1 MSISPNILRQAPS
14 PTPLVIDTGRQNK
27 NDQTDKNGALKTV
40 NKIDNP
46 VPKLGEKKSTLS
58 VFKET
63 VMSKLQE
70 KLRDRA
76 RVLAKSME
84 VSD

>member
-1 MSISPNILRQAPS
+1 M
-14 PTPLVIDTGRQNK
+14 VDTGRQNK
-27 NDQTDKNGALKTV
+27 NVLISKIEPPSTV
-40 NKIDNP
+40 AKLDFP
-46 VPKLGEKKSTLS
+46 VPQLNEKRSNLS
-58 VFKET
+58 VFKES

-84 VSD
+84 VSDQLIGKTTA

>member
-1 MSISPNILRQAPS
+1 M
-14 PTPLVIDTGRQNK
+14 VDTGRQNK
-27 NDQTDKNGALKTV
+27 NVLIS
-40 NKIDNP
+40 KIEPPSTIAKLDCP
-46 VPKLGEKKSTLS
+46 VPQLNEKRSNLS
-58 VFKET
+58 VFKES

-84 VSD
+84 VSDQLIGKTTA